1 MNLIWLALA
10 GAIGT
15 LARYGTSS
23 LVQRW
28 SGHAF
33 PWGTFAVNV
42 IGCFLF
48 GFLWALIEQRQT
60 SLGHLRL
67 AVLVG
72 FLGSFTTFSS
82 FAHDTGALLRGSEWM
97 AATLN
102 ILGQN
107 TFGLLALFAG
117 IAVARALA

>member
-1 MNLIWLALA
+1 MALA
-10 GAIGT
+10 GAAGA

-23 LVQRW
+23 FVQRL

-33 PWGTFAVNV
+33 PWGTFVVNI

-48 GFLWALIEQRQT
+48 GFLWALIEQRQA

-82 FAHDTGALLRGSEWM
+82 FAHDTGALLRGAEWM
-97 AATLN
+97 AAAAN
-102 ILGQN
+102 IVGQN
-107 TFGLLALFAG
+107 ALGLLALFAG
-117 IAVARALA
+117 IAVARALT